1 MKRIGRY
8 EILRELGRGAM
19 GIVFKARDPV
29 IGRIVALKT
38 ITANV
43 ADDSDLME
51 RFRREAKTAGALQHP
66 NIVTVYEMSGADGI
80 PLIAMEYLEGE
91 SLDTLISINA
101 DLSLAQKI
109 GYIVQTCRALSYAHQ
124 NRVIHRDIKPANI
137 VVTANGVVKVVDFG
151 IARLSDTSKTQTG
164 TLLGTL
170 SYMAPQQLM
179 GRPADERSDIW
190 STGVVIYELLTYQRL
205 FREENQA
212 AVLFSILNNEP
223 PPLSQELRNCSPVL
237 EALAQKALSKND
249 AARYQTMEEL
259 LLDLEPL
266 WASFQRE
273 LVDELLTEGRRHS
286 GSGHLLEARTVLR
299 RTVQIDASNI
309 TAKALLEEVN
319 ARIAK
324 GEGASGVR
332 RHTDKAE
339 KLIAQGLYL
348 EARREL
354 EAALKIARFDRI
366 TRRLLEEIPNEDQT
380 DLEEDLIKVSSGA
393 IRDYA
398 MQSASGLQ
406 KTRIAGA
413 QHTLTSSPDKRVGKQ
428 KELLTLSLEKTRASK
443 SGRKSRW
450 IYAAACLLVG
460 VIIFAGVAFRA
471 KKLAIA
477 PLTRTSASAPSPA
490 SRALITPQ
498 APSLS
503 LEDQQQHL
511 IDLAHEAADANDYA
525 TALAHLKDA
534 ETLNG
539 PLNSRIRDLQQRF
552 SAEEH
557 NGELHEIAHREST
570 LWSQALAQ
578 IASNHLDDAEK
589 SFQQVLALPEGGRR
603 RADAEQYLNHV
614 IPNVRQDGQL
624 WARAQQLSENKDPGQ
639 QRQLEGVLDKIIAAQ
654 GPHRQEAE
662 KWRKDVATELT
673 PSVPRKDPGTQ
684 GPTISESDRAHFAQM
699 EDQYRKA
706 IQQGDSAA
714 LEQLRTLRTQF
725 RAVQDAGGPLAVNAA
740 NYSNSL
746 IPTAM
751 KDIEDR
757 LANARAF
764 ALADSQL
771 NEAVTHFNQA
781 VAAKDSVGLK
791 SRVLP
796 EFQQLA
802 QGGGPRATEAA
813 RYVSSVIP
821 AALHDITPWPT
832 IGCPA
837 AAPGLEQNVKPGALV
852 ACGLLDPPKLQ
863 WVQFSWPEFPSR
875 ARQAGVGKGT
885 AMLSLT
891 VDQQGTVIEA
901 RPRGGADAYGFTDS
915 AAQAASQWKTTP
927 PRVQGKPVRT
937 QFSVD
942 VVFNP

>member
-1 MKRIGRY
+1 VNRIGRY

-43 ADDSDLME
+43 IDDSDLME
-51 RFRREAKTAGALQHP
+51 RFRREAKTAGALHHP
-66 NIVTVYEMSGADGI
+66 NIVTVYEMSEADGI

-91 SLDTLISINA
+91 SLDTLISIRAN
-101 DLSLAQKI
+101 LSLAQKI
-109 GYIVQTCRALSYAHQ
+109 GYIVQTCRALNYAHQ
-124 NRVIHRDIKPANI
+124 NRVIHRDIKPGNI

-151 IARLSDTSKTQTG
+151 IARLADTSKTQTG

-190 STGVVIYELLTYQRL
+190 STGVVIYEFLTFQRL

-223 PPLSQELRNCSPVL
+223 PPLSQQLPNCPPKL
-237 EALAQKALSKND
+237 EALAQKALCKND
-249 AARYQTMEEL
+249 AERYQSMEDL

-273 LVDELLTEGRRHS
+273 LVDELLTESQGHCA
-286 GSGHLLEARTVLR
+286 SGHLLEARSVLR
-299 RTVQIDASNI
+299 RSVQIDASNI

-319 ARIAK
+319 ARIAR
-324 GEGASGVR
+324 GDAGSGVR

-366 TRRLLEEIPNEDQT
+366 TRRLLEEIPNEDQS
-380 DLEEDLIKVSSGA
+380 DFEEDVIKVPAGA

-398 MQSASGLQ
+398 MQSASGLR
-406 KTRIAGA
+406 KTRVAGA
-413 QHTLTSSPDKRVGKQ
+413 PHSITSPRDKRVGKQ
-428 KELLTLSLEKTRASK
+428 EDLLTLSLEKTQASK
-443 SGRKSRW
+443 SRRKSW
-450 IYAAACLLVG
+450 WKYAVACSLVG
-460 VIIFAGVAFRA
+460 AIIVAGTAFRA
-471 KKLAIA
+471 KKSALYA
-477 PLTRTSASAPSPA
+477 LRHTSAEAFSPGSRLPTAPPTPSP
-490 SRALITPQ
+490 
-498 APSLS
+498 S

-525 TALAHLKDA
+525 TAQARLKDA
-534 ETLNG
+534 ENLNG
-539 PLNSRIRDLQQRF
+539 PLNSRIQDLQQRF

-557 NGELHEIAHREST
+557 NGDLQEIAHQESA
-570 LWSQALAQ
+570 LWSQALAE

-589 SFQQVLALPEGGRR
+589 SFQQVLTLPEGGRR
-603 RADAEQYLNHV
+603 RADAKQYLDHV
-614 IPNVRQDGQL
+614 IPNLRQENQL
-624 WARAQQLSENKDPGQ
+624 WARAQQFSQNKDPGQ
-639 QRQLEGVLDKIIAAQ
+639 LRQLEGVLDKIIEAR

-662 KWRKDVATELT
+662 TWRKDVASELT
-673 PSVPRKDPGTQ
+673 PAGRKDPGTQ
-684 GPTISESDRAHFAQM
+684 GPASESDPAHVAQM

-706 IQQGDSAA
+706 IQQGDAAA

-746 IPTAM
+746 IPAAM

-757 LANARAF
+757 LANAQALT
-764 ALADSQL
+764 LADSQL
-771 NEAVTHFNQA
+771 NDAVTHFKQA
-781 VAAKDSVGLK
+781 LAARDSAGLK

-802 QGGGPRATEAA
+802 QGGGPRAAEAA

-821 AALHDITPWPT
+821 AALRDITPWPT

-837 AAPGLEQNVKPGALV
+837 GAPGLEQNVKPGALV

-885 AMLSLT
+885 AMLSVT

-901 RPRGGADAYGFTDS
+901 RPRGGSDAYGFADS
-915 AAQAASQWKTTP
+915 AALAAAQWKTTP

-942 VVFNP
+942 VAFNP

>member
-1 MKRIGRY
+1 VKRIGRY

-66 NIVTVYEMSGADGI
+66 NIVTVYEMSGANGI

-91 SLDTLISINA
+91 SLDTLIATNA

-137 VVTANGVVKVVDFG
+137 VVTAHGVVKVVDFG

-190 STGVVIYELLTYQRL
+190 ATGIVIYELLTYQRL

-212 AVLFSILNNEP
+212 AVLFSILNHEP
-223 PPLSQELRNCSPVL
+223 PPLSQQLRNCPPVL
-237 EALAQKALSKND
+237 EALTQKALCKND
-249 AARYQTMEEL
+249 AERYQTMEEL

-266 WASFQRE
+266 WVSLQRE
-273 LVDELLTEGRRHS
+273 LVDELLTESRRHS

-299 RTVQIDASNI
+299 LTVQLDASNT
-309 TAKALLEEVN
+309 TAKMLLEEVN

-339 KLIAQGLYL
+339 KLIAQGQYV

-366 TRRLLEEIPNEDQT
+366 ARRLLEEIPSEDES
-380 DLEEDLIKVSSGA
+380 DFEEDLVKVSAGSIREYATKSG
-393 IRDYA
+393 
-398 MQSASGLQ
+398 SSLQ

-413 QHTLTSSPDKRVGKQ
+413 PHSIASQQTKVADKQ
-428 KELLTLSLEKTRASK
+428 KELLNLSLDETRRSK
-443 SGRKSRW
+443 AERKPW
-450 IYAAACLLVG
+450 WMYVAACLLVG
-460 VIIFAGVAFRA
+460 VIIVAGVAFRA
-471 KKLAIA
+471 KKLALA
-477 PLTRTSASAPSPA
+477 PLTRTLAPATSP
-490 SRALITPQ
+490 SSSALIAPP

-511 IDLAHEAADANDYA
+511 IDIAHKAADANDYA
-525 TALAHLKDA
+525 TAQARLKDA
-534 ETLNG
+534 EGLNG
-539 PLNSRIRDLQQRF
+539 PLNSRIHDLQQRF

-557 NGELHEIAHREST
+557 NGELQEIAHQESAF
-570 LWSQALAQ
+570 WGQALAQ

-603 RADAEQYLNHV
+603 RADAQHYLNRV
-614 IPNVRQDGQL
+614 IPNLRQEGQL
-624 WARAQQLSENKDPGQ
+624 WARAQQFSKTKDPDQ
-639 QRQLEGVLDKIIAAQ
+639 LRQLEGLLDKIIAAQ
-654 GPHRQEAE
+654 GPHLQEAE
-662 KWRKDVATELT
+662 RWRNDIASELVA
-673 PSVPRKDPGTQ
+673 SVARKDPGTQ
-684 GPTISESDRAHFAQM
+684 VPAISESDRAHFAQL

-706 IQQGDSAA
+706 TQQSDAAA

-725 RAVQDAGGPLAVNAA
+725 RAIQDAGGPLAVNAA
-740 NYSNSL
+740 NYSNTL
-746 IPTAM
+746 IPGAM
-751 KDIEDR
+751 KDVADR
-757 LANARAF
+757 LANAQ
-764 ALADSQL
+764 ALALAESQL
-771 NEAVTHFNQA
+771 NDAVAHFNQA

-791 SRVLP
+791 SRVLS

-802 QGGGPRATEAA
+802 QGGGPRAPEAA
-813 RYVSSVIP
+813 RYVSTVIP
-821 AALHDITPWPT
+821 AALRDITPWPT

-837 AAPGLEQNVKPGALV
+837 GALGISATIKPGDLV
-852 ACGLLDPPKLQ
+852 ACGMLDAPKLK
-863 WVQFSWPEFPSR
+863 WVQFAWPEFPAR
-875 ARQAGVGKGT
+875 ARDGGQPSGL
-885 AMLSLT
+885 AMLSIA
-891 VDQQGTVIEA
+891 VDENGNVTDV
-901 RPRGGADAYGFTDS
+901 RPRGTKDSYGFFD
-915 AAQAASQWKTTP
+915 AAVVAARQWKTNP
-927 PRVQGKPVRT
+927 PRAQGKSVKT
-937 QFSVD
+937 LFAVD
-942 VVFNP
+942 VNFTR